1 MIPDNTCCK
10 AYLPP
15 FQSYRCMYF
24 SSLHPILKH
33 GFWLSEGLTFF
44 SAKVYLLAMTM
55 LCCIQATSFSASTN
69 SLLCLLVKKTRKN
82 TSRKCCV
89 FESEALL
96 SKMQIGGKV
105 MAQQSESCALLYL
118 CCLRMTQ
125 GGMICN
131 CFPCFQIIDIN
142 RSLTIWIYP
151 CATHVQWRGGIYSW
165 VENHDSKL
173 LC

>member
-1 MIPDNTCCK
+1 MSIWRPNLIFCKSIPFGNDNI
-10 AYLPP
+10 
-15 FQSYRCMYF
+15 S
-24 SSLHPILKH
+24 
-33 GFWLSEGLTFF
+33 
-44 SAKVYLLAMTM
+44 
-55 LCCIQATSFSASTN
+55 CCIQATSFYASTN

-151 CATHVQWRGGIYSW
+151 CATHVQWRGDIFMIGKSW
-165 VENHDSKL
+165 
-173 LC
+173 

>member
-1 MIPDNTCCK
+1 
-10 AYLPP
+10 
-15 FQSYRCMYF
+15 
-24 SSLHPILKH
+24 
-33 GFWLSEGLTFF
+33 
-44 SAKVYLLAMTM
+44 M
-55 LCCIQATSFSASTN
+55 LCCIQATSFSALIN
-69 SLLCLLVKKTRKN
+69 SLLCLLVKKPEKIPKE
-82 TSRKCCV
+82 SVV

-142 RSLTIWIYP
+142 RSLTI
-151 CATHVQWRGGIYSW
+151 
-165 VENHDSKL
+165 
-173 LC
+173 